1 MIPMIL
7 TAIGAAVSVLLT
19 TDDESNK
26 GKFWLLLMVFK
37 NESEH
42 LHAHLQNK
50 SCTPSREL
58 NLINMMLIDIN
69 M

>member
-1 MIPMIL
+1 MIL

-50 SCTPSREL
+50 SCAPFREL

>member
-50 SCTPSREL
+50 SRAPSREL

>member
-50 SCTPSREL
+50 SWAPSREL

>member
-42 LHAHLQNK
+42 LHAHLQNN
-50 SCTPSREL
+50 SCAPSREL
-58 NLINMMLIDIN
+58 NLIKMMLIYIN

>member
-1 MIPMIL
+1 MIL

-50 SCTPSREL
+50 LCAPSGEL

>member
-50 SCTPSREL
+50 SCAPSREL
-58 NLINMMLIDIN
+58 NLINMMLVDIN